1 MRITNSMI
9 TNNTLRNVNRSK
21 TNLSEAENQLATE
34 KKITRPSDDPI
45 VAIRALSLRSSL
57 SEITMYLKNNIP
69 EARSWIQ
76 VTESA
81 LDNMDSS
88 LSEIYDYCT
97 QGASDQFTINDRSA
111 IIDVLKQYKNMIYS
125 EANTNYA
132 GRYCFTGYRT
142 DSSFTFMTDA
152 EADRTYKITQTFKGT
167 EISSTKVMINSV
179 DEDNIGNIPAS
190 KTPETKTVNRLRL
203 AYEGCA
209 STGFGDI
216 DIDGTTY
223 TPQAV
228 SYSEFQEILSSG
240 TFDSSSNTFYYVYDT
255 GEILMTDDLYTTVK
269 DAENISFEYTKEGF
283 TKEDYRPEMYFNCE
297 DITDVANPVTY
308 TQPQEGQIISY
319 NINFGQMLQVNTL
332 GKDTISYDI
341 GRDIDDMCNALQ
353 RVDNIEKKM
362 TELKKM
368 LESDNYSTV
377 EKEDIQSMIDASE
390 KELDYAKDNMEKLF
404 SAEMTKVKNYQE
416 IVGLQ
421 VADVGARATRL
432 TLTESRL
439 TEQQTTFKDLKSDN
453 EDADLEETVVNNTQ
467 AKALYQAALS
477 AAAGCVKQSLL
488 DYI

>member
-21 TNLSEAENQLATE
+21 TNLSQAENQLATE

-57 SEITMYLKNNIP
+57 TEITMYLKNNIP
-69 EARSWIQ
+69 EAKSWLK

-81 LDNMDSS
+81 LDNIDGS
-88 LSEIYDYCT
+88 LSTIYEYCT

-152 EADRTYKITQTFKGT
+152 EADKTYSLTQTFKGT
-167 EISSTKVMINSV
+167 ELSSTKVMVNSV
-179 DEDNIGNIPAS
+179 NENNISNIPAS
-190 KTPETKTVNRLRL
+190 KTPQTRNVNRLRL
-203 AYEGCA
+203 AYEGCS
-209 STGFGDI
+209 STDFGDI
-216 DIDGTTY
+216 EIDGTSY

-228 SYSEFQEILSSG
+228 SYSEFQEMLSNN
-240 TFDSSSNTFYYVYDT
+240 TFENATNTFYYVYDT
-255 GEILMTDDLYTTVK
+255 GEIMMTDDLYTTVK
-269 DAENISFEYTKEGF
+269 DAKEISFEYTKEGF
-283 TKEDYRPEMYFNCE
+283 TKEDYRPEMYFNCV
-297 DITDVANPVTY
+297 DITDPANPVTY
-308 TQPQEGQIISY
+308 TQPQDGQIISY

-332 GKDTISYDI
+332 GKDTVSYDA

-353 RVDNIEKKM
+353 TVDNIEKKI
-362 TELKKM
+362 TKLTKM
-368 LESDNYSTV
+368 LESGNYSKT
-377 EKEDIQSMIDASE
+377 EKDYLQGMIDASE

-404 SAEMTKVKNYQE
+404 SAEMTKVKDYQQ

-421 VADVGARATRL
+421 LADVGARATRL